1 MKLTKHTIG
10 SFSLIILT
18 SLFCFPMIS
27 GAQTINQENHDFNK
41 EVKNR
46 YHFFKKA
53 PRFKLKLKTSQI
65 NSNYQPSSLN
75 ANQEQLIL
83 QSSPN
88 SISESQL
95 FNLTDKELA
104 VNYDWYDYN
113 ILHAFQM
120 HSISP
125 LEKGFP
131 AIKLDNSQG
140 EYVQAQYSK
149 EQMQTVYKMMYD
161 FSIALKG
168 KNSRVQKVDAIV
180 QLIDDKL
187 QYSTDDSNEAQKS
200 GDLYSRGLAIGV
212 LESYVSVPQD
222 DYGAGLEAYNIGGGV
237 CQEYTEL
244 TQLGFLYAGL
254 QSVVVDNITPEL
266 YAASSA
272 GETDYLHTW
281 NELNIGGSWYGADS
295 TWTDTGKKGIYDS
308 NWEVFSEK
316 QSLVN
321 DFYISLP
328 AYGIDNYPQHTA
340 IANSKTLKN

>member
-1 MKLTKHTIG
+1 MIKHSIG
-10 SFSLIILT
+10 GFSLILLT
-18 SLFCFPMIS
+18 SLLCFPMIS
-27 GAQTINQENHDFNK
+27 KAQTINQRNHDFDK
-41 EVKNR
+41 VVKDGS
-46 YHFFKKA
+46 HFFKKA
-53 PRFKLKLKTSQI
+53 PRFKLKLINSQI
-65 NSNYQPSSLN
+65 NSNYQPRSLD
-75 ANQEQLIL
+75 ANQEQLIMK
-83 QSSPN
+83 SSPN
-88 SISESQL
+88 TISETQL

-113 ILHAFQM
+113 ILHAFQV
-120 HSISP
+120 HSVLPI
-125 LEKGFP
+125 EKGFS
-131 AIKLDNSQG
+131 AIKLENNQG

-149 EQMQTVYKMMYD
+149 SQIQTVYNIMYD
-161 FSIALKG
+161 FSVALKG
-168 KNSRVQKVDAIV
+168 KNSKSQKADAIV
-180 QLIDDKL
+180 QLIDDRL

-212 LESYVSVPQD
+212 LQSYVSVPQD

-272 GETDYLHTW
+272 GEANYLHTW
-281 NELNIGGSWYGADS
+281 NELNLGGSWYGADS
-295 TWTDTGKKGIYDS
+295 TWTDTGQKGGYDS
-308 NWEVFSEK
+308 NWEVFSEN
-316 QSLVN
+316 QSLLN

-340 IANSKTLKN
+340 IANAQTLRN